1 MAEVLLATGYYI
13 YADFITDPKSNEYG
27 TPANYKLIA
36 CTTSNGFTA
45 SREEIDVSN
54 KCSEGWSDSLS
65 GRGSFGFSLDGQ
77 LVSLADDAEAALK
90 VTNQELLQ
98 AMLDEKSFFMK
109 LTNLEEDVYREGKV
123 RLTSYDETAGNQE
136 AYTFTASASGIG
148 KPRIVAPV
156 GA

>member
-13 YADFITDPKSNEYG
+13 YADFTTDPKTNDYG
-27 TPANYKLIA
+27 TPANYKLVA
-36 CTTSNGFTA
+36 CTTSNGFTLG
-45 SREEIDVSN
+45 REEIDVSN

-77 LVSLADDAEAALK
+77 LVSLLEDEEALK

-98 AMLDEKSFFMK
+98 AMLDQKAFFMK
-109 LTNLEEDVYREGKV
+109 LTDLNETVYREGKV

-136 AYTFTASASGIG
+136 AYTFTASASGLG
-148 KPRIVAPV
+148 VPRIVAPT